1 MKFSLKQLQVFSQT
15 ARFGNISRAADY
27 LSMTQSAAS
36 TALKELE
43 RQFDIQLF
51 DRVGK
56 RLQINALGA
65 SIRPD
70 VEALLEKAEN
80 LEYKL
85 AQQASMGQL
94 RIGATLTI
102 ANYLMAP
109 IMAAYINDHEQAKID
124 LIAANTA
131 EITEKILKYDI
142 DLGLIEGE
150 INHPDLNVNTW
161 LDDQLCIFCSTDHPL
176 ANQTAEIDEL
186 KQSAWILR
194 EKGSGTRQIFE
205 RDLPCPVSEL
215 DILLELDQTQ
225 AIKQAVKTNLGIG
238 CLSKIDLQEA
248 FDAGTLA
255 PIHFEAASFKRRL
268 YIVSH
273 QQKYITPAL
282 ASFIEQVNKVSAS

>member
-150 INHPDLNVNTW
+150 INHPDLNVNTC
-161 LDDQLCIFCSTDHPL
+161 LLYTSDAADD
-176 ANQTAEIDEL
+176 
-186 KQSAWILR
+186 
-194 EKGSGTRQIFE
+194 
-205 RDLPCPVSEL
+205 
-215 DILLELDQTQ
+215 
-225 AIKQAVKTNLGIG
+225 
-238 CLSKIDLQEA
+238 
-248 FDAGTLA
+248 
-255 PIHFEAASFKRRL
+255 
-268 YIVSH
+268 
-273 QQKYITPAL
+273 
-282 ASFIEQVNKVSAS
+282 